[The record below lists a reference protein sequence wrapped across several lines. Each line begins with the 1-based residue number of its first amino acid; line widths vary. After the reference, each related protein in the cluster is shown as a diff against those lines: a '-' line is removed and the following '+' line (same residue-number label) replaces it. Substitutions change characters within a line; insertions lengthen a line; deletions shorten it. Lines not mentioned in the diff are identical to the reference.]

1 MIGLILNKIS
11 LIKENIIDFSENITI
26 CMPTFNRGKKALE
39 SLNKM
44 LNFSSNYNGKFLI
57 LDNSS
62 TKQRK
67 HYLEIKYLSENDD
80 NITYIKK
87 SLNTGFG
94 GNLIDCFLH
103 SDTKYIIIVSDE
115 DIINIEEIPKLNKL
129 FIENPDLL
137 AVRSS
142 IQGQGGEFKGNSY
155 IFPEEILKDVGERFK
170 KFSIFNNYISGSV
183 YNREVTIKNG
193 IIEKLRKKLHN
204 HIDYPHIY
212 IDILLSSAGPVAN
225 TPIVL
230 VLEGDNVSTES
241 EDEYI
246 NAYQLGR
253 RIDQFVHIRDA
264 LYESIEMLGKQFDEL
279 LFINCYILL
288 CQKYTRQICIINRP
302 VFLKNKID
310 LKYLNMS
317 LLPFYLSAISKYDW
331 FKKYENQIHKHLR
344 FAIETFRVD

>member
-1 MIGLILNKIS
+1 MNKIS
-11 LIKENIIDFSENITI
+11 PIKRKIIDFSENITI
-26 CMPTFNRGKKALE
+26 CMPTFNRGIKALE

-44 LNFSSNYNGKFLI
+44 LNFSSKYNGKFLI

-67 HYLEIKYLSENDD
+67 QYLEIKYLSENND
-80 NITYIKK
+80 NISYVRK

-94 GNLIDCFLH
+94 GNLIDCFLY
-103 SDTKYIIIVSDE
+103 SNTKYIIIVSDE
-115 DIINIEEIPKLNKL
+115 DIINIDEIPKLNKL

-155 IFPEEILKDVGERFK
+155 IFPDEILKDVKERFK
-170 KFSIFNNYISGSV
+170 KFSLFNNYISGSV
-183 YNREVTIKNG
+183 YNREVAIKSG
-193 IIEKLRKKLHN
+193 IIEKVTKKLHN

-212 IDILLSSAGPVAN
+212 IDILLSSVGPVAN

-230 VLEGDNVSTES
+230 VLEGDNVSNES
-241 EDEYI
+241 ETEYV

-253 RIDQFVHIRDA
+253 RIDQFVHMRDA
-264 LYESIEMLGKQFDEL
+264 LYESIEMLGGKFDEL

-288 CQKYTRQICIINRP
+288 CQKYTRQICIINRAI
-302 VFLKNKID
+302 FLQNKID

-317 LLPFYLSAISKYDW
+317 LLPFYLSAICKYDW
-331 FKKYENQIHKHLR
+331 FKKYENQINEHLR
-344 FAIETFRVD
+344 FAIKTFRVD

>member
-1 MIGLILNKIS
+1 
-11 LIKENIIDFSENITI
+11 
-26 CMPTFNRGKKALE
+26 MPTFNRGKKALE

-44 LNFSSNYNGKFLI
+44 LNFSSKYNGKFLI

-67 HYLEIKYLSENDD
+67 HYLDIKHLSKDNDK
-80 NITYIKK
+80 ITYIKK
-87 SLNTGFG
+87 PFNTGFG
-94 GNLIDCFLH
+94 GNLVDCFLY

-115 DIINIEEIPKLNKL
+115 DIINIDQIPKLNKL
-129 FIENPDLL
+129 FIENPGLL

-155 IFPEEILKDVGERFK
+155 IFPEEVLTNVNERFK
-170 KFSIFNNYISGSV
+170 RFSIFNNYISGSV
-183 YNREVTIKNG
+183 YNREVALKSG
-193 IIEKLRKKLHN
+193 IIEKVRKKLHN

-212 IDILLSSAGPVAN
+212 IDILLSGAGPVAN
-225 TPIVL
+225 TEIVL
-230 VLEGDNVSTES
+230 VLEGDNVSNES
-241 EDEYI
+241 ETEYI

-264 LYESIEMLGKQFDEL
+264 LYESIEMLGEEFDEL

-288 CQKYTRQICIINRP
+288 CQKYTRQICIINRAI
-302 VFLKNKID
+302 FLKNKID

-317 LLPFYLSAISKYDW
+317 LLPFYLSAICKYEW
-331 FKKYENQIHKHLR
+331 FKKYENQIHEHLR
-344 FAIETFRVD
+344 FAIKTFRVD